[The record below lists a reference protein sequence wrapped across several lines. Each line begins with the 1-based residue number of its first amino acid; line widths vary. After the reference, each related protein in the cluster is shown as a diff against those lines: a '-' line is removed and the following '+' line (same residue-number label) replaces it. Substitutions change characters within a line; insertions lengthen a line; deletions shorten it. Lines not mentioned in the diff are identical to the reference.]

1 MTFFQPV
8 KESFRSLKANLG
20 RSILTIL
27 GIVIGIVAIVLVISL
42 GQGAQQLILSEVE
55 SFGSNMIVIRPGRQP
70 EGPADLPNTLFGESL
85 TNREVKALRQPIN
98 VPGAAS
104 IEPAV
109 IVASSISYQDN
120 IFRPVIFGW
129 TGNGI
134 ADFFHVEPSEGTTFT
149 EEDIRQ
155 RAKVA
160 VLGFRVKEELFGE
173 STAIG
178 KIVKIRGRNI
188 RIIGTLPKSG
198 QVSSFNLDEIVLL
211 PYTTAQ
217 KDLMGINHFHEIIV
231 RTKNDADPAQVA
243 DYCCGTIRD
252 LHNTTDPEKDDFF
265 VLTQEDIIE
274 SISTISTIMTVF
286 LVAIASISLMVGGV
300 GIMNIMLVSVTERTR
315 EIGLRKAVGA
325 TNSNILRQ
333 FLLESIILTM
343 SGGAIGTILALI
355 LSFII
360 TFVLNTQYNLNWPF
374 FLPIGAITLGIGMA
388 TTIGL
393 IFGIY
398 PAKKAASK
406 DPIESL
412 RHE

>member
-1 MTFFQPV
+1 MALLQSI
-8 KESFRSLKANLG
+8 KESFRSLRANLG

-70 EGPADLPNTLFGESL
+70 DGPADIANTLFGESI
-85 TNREVKALRQPIN
+85 TNREIKALRQPIN
-98 VPGAAS
+98 VPGALS
-104 IEPAV
+104 VEPAV
-109 IVASSISYQDN
+109 IVAGSVSYQDN
-120 IFRPVIFGW
+120 VFRPVIFGW

-134 ADFFHVEPSEGTTFT
+134 TDFFQVVPEEGTTFT
-149 EEDIRQ
+149 EEDTRQ

-173 STAIG
+173 STAVG
-178 KIVKIRGRNI
+178 KIVKIRGHNI
-188 RIIGTLPKSG
+188 RVIGTLPKSG

-217 KDLMGINHFHEIIV
+217 KDLMGINHFHEVIV
-231 RTKNDADPAQVA
+231 RTKNDADPEQVA
-243 DYCCGTIRD
+243 DDIRATIRD
-252 LHNTTDPEKDDFF
+252 LHNITDPEKDDFF

-274 SISTISTIMTVF
+274 RISTISTIMTAF
-286 LVAIASISLMVGGV
+286 LVAIASISLMVGGI

-343 SGGAIGTILALI
+343 SGGTIGTILALI

-360 TFVLNTQYNLNWPF
+360 TFVLNTQYNLNWPL
-374 FLPIGAITLGIGMA
+374 FLPVGAIILGVGMA

>member
-1 MTFFQPV
+1 MSFLQPV

-20 RSILTIL
+20 RSILTVL

-42 GQGAQQLILSEVE
+42 GQGAQRLILSEVE

-70 EGPADLPNTLFGESL
+70 EGPADLANTLFGESL
-85 TNREVKALRQPIN
+85 TNREIKALRQPVN
-98 VPGAAS
+98 VPGAMS

-109 IVASSISYQDN
+109 IVAGSISYQDN
-120 IFRPVIFGW
+120 VFRPIIFGW

-134 ADFFHVEPSEGTTFT
+134 TDFFNVSPDKGATFT

-173 STAIG
+173 STAVG
-178 KIVKIRGRNI
+178 KVVKIRGRNI
-188 RIIGTLPKSG
+188 RVVGVLPKSG
-198 QVSSFNLDEIVLL
+198 QVSSFNLDEMVLL

-217 KDLMGINHFHEIIV
+217 KDLMGINHFHEVIV
-231 RTKNDADPAQVA
+231 RTKNDADPEQVA
-243 DYCCGTIRD
+243 DDIRATIRD
-252 LHNTTDPEKDDFF
+252 LHNITDPAKDDFF
-265 VLTQEDIIE
+265 VLTQEDIIAR
-274 SISTISTIMTVF
+274 ISTISTIMTVF

-343 SGGAIGTILALI
+343 SGGVIGTTLALI

-360 TFVLNTQYNLNWPF
+360 TFILNTQYNLNWPF
-374 FLPIGAITLGIGMA
+374 FLPIGAIMLGVGMA